1 MTDAIWTVQDNDVFV
16 SLKSDQQINIDL
28 PIQTE
33 NVTNDLEAFL
43 NTHRTVG
50 STIYVDMDNTI
61 AGFNIKLAQ
70 LYGVDNL
77 LNADT
82 TTTSIPT
89 QIANN
94 SPGFF
99 QNLSVLPQAIN
110 NANGKGLLDL
120 VKSIHGS
127 YSILTTDTTSTTLNN
142 EKISWVNS
150 NLSTFP
156 PTGSVNFATSFN
168 KGPYGNSNTIL
179 IDDSPS
185 YIAQFKAAGGQA
197 FRYIYTTLESGS
209 LPDGLSLVNNR
220 IEGTAPSVSTDTTY
234 TFTIRLHYNSG
245 YVDRILKISIVA
257 SINRSMAYDSARIS
271 SERQS
276 RTWKD
281 LNLNFSKNPV
291 TGDITKLSG
300 TESVKRSVRNL
311 IQTNHYEKPFHPE
324 IGSGI
329 RDLLFEPATPLTEIF
344 LAKKIE
350 ETLVNFEPRVRLI
363 AVNVNAQPD
372 ENSYRVWIE
381 FYVVNHPTPV
391 IIDTFLERLR

>member
-1 MTDAIWTVQDNDVFV
+1 MAAPLWTVNDNDIFT
-16 SLKSDQQINIDL
+16 SIKSEQTINVNL

-33 NVTNDLEAFL
+33 NATNDLEEFL
-43 NTHRTVG
+43 NNHRTPS

-61 AGFNIKLAQ
+61 AGFNIRLAQ

-82 TTTSIPT
+82 TTTSIAT
-89 QIANN
+89 QITNN

-127 YSILTTDTTSTTLNN
+127 YSILTTDTSSTTLNN

-156 PTGSVNFATSFN
+156 PTGSVNFATGFN

-179 IDDSPS
+179 IDDTPS